1 MTWNCNRRCQLV
13 DGSRCRCHM
22 MWKSLLAFLVAHN
35 FLIFLS
41 ISIRFYPFLS
51 ISGLGH
57 HAPWHLSFRGL
68 RSSRRPCTRWRA
80 GTTGGTACAKRC
92 WSCGRSFWRKGP
104 GRAWMPWRSGWSPM
118 WRTRS
123 WLLSNIVVQCE
134 APKIA
139 KLVNI
144 TPITMVY
151 GTYNYSNLDVENVNG
166 EWWCS
171 RFMDDFLDYF
181 CWMPTSTAD
190 NLWISIVQACQIHA
204 IIAVDRDKIRDRAPG
219 GNNLPIP
226 GYQQTM
232 LKYLGIYSGYLRNY
246 WNYYSQLIFIDAIW
260 VFGNSFVGSGC

>member
-1 MTWNCNRRCQLV
+1 V
-13 DGSRCRCHM
+13 K
-22 MWKSLLAFLVAHN
+22 KSAGFPSCPQ
-35 FLIFLS
+35 FFDFS
-41 ISIRFYPFLS
+41 IHFYPFLP

-171 RFMDDFLDYF
+171 RFMDDFFGLFLLDANINSRQF
-181 CWMPTSTAD
+181 MDINCSSLSDPCDHCSRSRQNPGSRAGRQQSAD
-190 NLWISIVQACQIHA
+190 TW
-204 IIAVDRDKIRDRAPG
+204 
-219 GNNLPIP
+219 
-226 GYQQTM
+226 
-232 LKYLGIYSGYLRNY
+232 
-246 WNYYSQLIFIDAIW
+246 IFI
-260 VFGNSFVGSGC
+260 NRRC